1 MEINPGG
8 DSVDEGRGEPSS
20 TTGPDPLGEAKGKRA
35 NQGEKIV
42 QPHLQVLQVLN
53 PQSPHEIFLNN

>member
-1 MEINPGG
+1 MENNPGG

-35 NQGEKIV
+35 NQGEMIS
-42 QPHLQVLQVLN
+42 QHIFQVLEVLN
-53 PQSPHEIFLNN
+53 PQCLHETFLKN